1 MSDSPPRR
9 ARPPQI
15 LVVQMGPVN
24 PTVQP
29 HIGDHVDWFRRHLE
43 PAGAQLRSVSV
54 YDGEVLPYGG
64 RYDGIILSG
73 SACGVRDQLP
83 WMNITGRWAVAMA
96 AHTPVLGVCFGHQ
109 LIGEALGG
117 RVEPHPEGPEW
128 GTFDLPLTE
137 AGRLDPLF
145 EGLPDVLRVQQLHRD
160 LVLQEPEPHRFT
172 RLAGNAHTPLQAYAM
187 GPWLRAVQ
195 FHPELSVMDLDLI
208 LRARAWEP
216 TSPLRPS
223 DHGQRIL
230 GNWLRSY
237 VLRAG

>member
-1 MSDSPPRR
+1 MPDSPARR

-15 LVVQMGPVN
+15 LVLEMGPAN
-24 PTVQP
+24 PQVHEQ
-29 HIGDHVDWFRRHLE
+29 IGGYSDWFRRQLE
-43 PAGAQLRSVSV
+43 PRGAQITPVAVHDS
-54 YDGEVLPYGG
+54 EVLPYGG

-117 RVEPHPEGPEW
+117 RVEPHPDGPEW
-128 GTFDLPLTE
+128 GTFDLALTE
-137 AGRLDPLF
+137 EGRKDPLF
-145 EGLPDVLRVQQLHRD
+145 EGLPEVLQVQQLHRD
-160 LVLQEPEPHRFT
+160 LVIREPDPHRFT
-172 RLAGNAHTPLQAYAM
+172 RLAGNAHTPLQAYAV

-195 FHPELSVMDLDLI
+195 FHPELSDADLDVI
-208 LRARAWEP
+208 LKARDWAP
-216 TSPLRPS
+216 TAPLRPS
-223 DHGQRIL
+223 DHGSRIL
-230 GNWLRSY
+230 ANWLRSY